1 MHKRTKALQIPMSVK
16 RKVYERDG
24 GCCIWCG
31 CPGDPVVHFI
41 AKSQGGRG
49 IEENIVCGCYFC
61 HTQYDQTDQRERYRD
76 KAREYLKSKYPD
88 WDESNLYYKKWE

>member
-1 MHKRTKALQIPMSVK
+1 MHRRTKALQIPMAVK
-16 RKVYERDG
+16 QKVYIRDG

-61 HTQYDQTDQRERYRD
+61 HTQYDQTDQREKYRE

-88 WDESNLYYKKWE
+88 WDESKLYYRKWG